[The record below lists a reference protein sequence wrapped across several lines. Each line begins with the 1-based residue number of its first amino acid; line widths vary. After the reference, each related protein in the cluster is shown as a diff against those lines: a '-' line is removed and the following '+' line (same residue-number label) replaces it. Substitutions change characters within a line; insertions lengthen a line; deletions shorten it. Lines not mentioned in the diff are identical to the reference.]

1 MDCGLRVGDREG
13 EELRPEQ
20 TTVEVANSTDEP
32 VQVKVFEPGAH
43 AATRLFKAPLAEGTW
58 PGG

>member
-1 MDCGLRVGDREG
+1 MGDREG

-58 PGG
+58 PG